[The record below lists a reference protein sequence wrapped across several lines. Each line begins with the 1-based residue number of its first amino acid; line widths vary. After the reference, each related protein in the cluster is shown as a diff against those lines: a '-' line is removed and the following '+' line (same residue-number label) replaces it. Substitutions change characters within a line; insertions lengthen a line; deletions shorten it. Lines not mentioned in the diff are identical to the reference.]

1 MALHTAREVGAAVR
15 ARRTAKGWT
24 QEDLAAQVGVS
35 RDWVSD
41 LERGASNPR
50 LNLLLR
56 CLSIL
61 GLDFGLIP
69 SSSSSPESTDLDAVL
84 SRHRGR

>member
-1 MALHTAREVGAAVR
+1 MALQTAREIGAAVR
-15 ARRTAKGWT
+15 ARRRAKGWT
-24 QEDLAAQVGVS
+24 QEDLAIQVGVS

-61 GLDFGLIP
+61 GLDLGLIP
-69 SSSSSPESTDLDAVL
+69 SPSTSAESIDLDAVL

>member
-1 MALHTAREVGAAVR
+1 MALHTAREIGAAVR
-15 ARRTAKGWT
+15 ARRTSKGWT
-24 QEDLAAQVGVS
+24 QEDLAAKVGVS

-56 CLSIL
+56 CLAVLDL
-61 GLDFGLIP
+61 GLGLVP
-69 SSSSSPESTDLDAVL
+69 DASTGPETTDLDAVL

>member
-1 MALHTAREVGAAVR
+1 MALHTARESGPR
-15 ARRTAKGWT
+15 ARRRTAKGWT

-41 LERGASNPR
+41 LERAPRTPVSISCFAASRFSPR
-50 LNLLLR
+50 FRPHPQLVLH
-56 CLSIL
+56 
-61 GLDFGLIP
+61 
-69 SSSSSPESTDLDAVL
+69 PESTDLDAVL